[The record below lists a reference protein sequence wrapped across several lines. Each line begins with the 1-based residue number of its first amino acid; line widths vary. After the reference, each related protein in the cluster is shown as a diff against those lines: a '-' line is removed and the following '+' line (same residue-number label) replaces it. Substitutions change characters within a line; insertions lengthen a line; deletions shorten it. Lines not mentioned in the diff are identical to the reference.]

1 MARSSADNTLQT
13 LAKAA
18 ALLDLLS
25 ARREAT
31 AAELAEDLDEPRS
44 SVYRMLSTLQQLG
57 FVDPGS
63 RRGTHRLGLKLL
75 RLGTAVQARLDV
87 REIAL
92 PVMERI
98 HDETDDTIFL
108 CLRRGDEAV
117 CIERFD
123 GRQVN
128 TLALQLGGSLP
139 LHLGAAPRT
148 LLAYEPRENW
158 HEYVAG
164 SDLEQGGGGPALTAA
179 WLIAELEQ
187 IRSDGY
193 ATSDQDVTPGIAALG
208 APVFDGRGRIC
219 AALSASG
226 VRDMILDEQKG
237 VRDLIVTGAREI
249 SAGLGHEGSEA
260 ASASSSGGSVR

>member
-1 MARSSADNTLQT
+1 MARSSADNSLQT
-13 LAKAA
+13 LVKAG
-18 ALLDLLS
+18 ALLDLLA
-25 ARREAT
+25 ARREAS
-31 AAELAEDLDEPRS
+31 AAELAEELDEPRS

-63 RRGTHRLGLKLL
+63 RRGTHRLGIKLL
-75 RLGTAVQARLDV
+75 RLGTAVQSRLDV

-98 HDETDDTIFL
+98 HDETDDTVFL

-148 LLAYEPRENW
+148 LLAYEQRENW
-158 HEYVAG
+158 QEYIAG
-164 SDLEQGGGGPALTAA
+164 SDLARGGGGPPLGAD
-179 WLIAELEQ
+179 WLIAELER
-187 IRSDGY
+187 IRGDGF

-208 APVFDGRGRIC
+208 APVFDGNGTIC

-226 VRDMILDEQKG
+226 VRDMILDERKG
-237 VRDLIVTGAREI
+237 VRDLIVAGAREI
-249 SAGLGHEGSEA
+249 SAGLGHEESHA
-260 ASASSSGGSVR
+260 ASTGSKGRSN